1 MFVSVLLHR
10 GHEVILLFLTY
21 NCRNIIKE
29 SSVRVHMSK

>member
-10 GHEVILLFLTY
+10 DHVVILLFLTH

-29 SSVRVHMSK
+29 RSIKHMCK